1 VSGFLGTL
9 SAQALGVAGPVK
21 SMARL
26 SYAPLPLIFDQPA
39 GEAPIASEDGA
50 PADDSDGAA
59 LQTPEPHGVAAPA
72 GRRSHDGSG
81 MAQTHD
87 TGPGP
92 SRAPGAALDPAHPGT
107 HDNARFVAPPPLV
120 EASTRHA
127 LPPAVVAPA
136 RPARESRAALQAP
149 ASDPGATEVH
159 VTIGRIELTAVHE
172 PGPRGRPAP
181 APSVTLN
188 DYLARSRKAR
198 R

>member
-1 VSGFLGTL
+1 VSGFLRTL
-9 SAQALGVAGPVK
+9 SSQALGVAGPVK
-21 SMARL
+21 STARL
-26 SYAPLPLIFDQPA
+26 SYAPAPLLFDRPP
-39 GEAPIASEDGA
+39 GDAPVASEDGA
-50 PADDSDGAA
+50 PADNSDGAA
-59 LQTPEPHGVAAPA
+59 LQTPEPHGIAAPA
-72 GRRSHDGSG
+72 GRRSHDRSG

-87 TGPGP
+87 TAARP

-107 HDNARFVAPPPLV
+107 HHQARFVAPPLLV
-120 EASTRHA
+120 EPSTRHV

-136 RPARESRAALQAP
+136 RPAREPRALQAP

-172 PGPRGRPAP
+172 PAPRRRPAP

-188 DYLARSRKAR
+188 DYLAGSRKAR